1 MKPNY
6 IETPTGE
13 SSRNELTDGTTQVS
27 YSREILKQF
36 SEEKNLFRLLILQL
50 EKEPVRRLSC

>member
-6 IETPTGE
+6 TEASTGE
-13 SSRNELTDGTTQVS
+13 SSRNELTDGTAQVS

-36 SEEKNLFRLLILQL
+36 SEDKDLFRLS
-50 EKEPVRRLSC
+50 VNSST

>member
-36 SEEKNLFRLLILQL
+36 SEDKDLFRLS
-50 EKEPVRRLSC
+50 VNSST